1 MPLTLGQPR
10 VGEKCL
16 ALGYSDFAVGPL
28 AGNVGAWNFKLRAAQ
43 GVIEELHPK
52 KRDESMIRFPSF
64 RTTAFYEHGMSGG
77 PLVNENGRVLGVVS
91 SSYEKEHTTAYAA
104 AVAAIAELSIDIEDL
119 AGNVGTWSVKQ
130 LAEGGSL
137 NLDRG
142 TVTLDREPDGL
153 VVTWQ

>member
-1 MPLTLGQPR
+1 
-10 VGEKCL
+10 
-16 ALGYSDFAVGPL
+16 
-28 AGNVGAWNFKLRAAQ
+28 
-43 GVIEELHPK
+43 
-52 KRDESMIRFPSF
+52 
-64 RTTAFYEHGMSGG
+64 
-77 PLVNENGRVLGVVS
+77 VNENGRVLGVVS